1 MILCYGRGLVTTAQ
15 QVSHSTMLKYGDA
28 GVGVPARQYHC
39 HMRRS
44 TSLVKGHFSLS
55 TTWLFKREG
64 KSLEIASDMPKPW
77 STLH

>member
-15 QVSHSTMLKYGDA
+15 QVNHSTMLKYGDA

-44 TSLVKGHFSLS
+44 TSLVKGHSM
-55 TTWLFKREG
+55 RRCQ
-64 KSLEIASDMPKPW
+64 AS
-77 STLH
+77 SSQILHSEHV